1 MCLSV
6 GEMDD
11 NERTKRE
18 RVDEKYICENKH

>member
-11 NERTKRE
+11 NKRTKRE
-18 RVDEKYICENKH
+18 RVDEKYT